1 MGRNRRVA
9 IVGVLAILATL
20 VIGGTAFAQST
31 SYPGDSNPITC
42 SATVVQAGSSFTCS
56 AGGFKPGSSVAVTA
70 TGSTSDTTG
79 SDAQAAAGTWTYNT
93 TVTADSGGVATATIQ
108 VPGDAVGPVS
118 VTFEG
123 INPAGQ
129 TRVLSAVAVA
139 TVAPAPGGT
148 TDDGAPADGEGTAAT
163 GSDFT
168 TGIVAVVALLVVGG
182 GLLFATRRRHHVEV

>member
-1 MGRNRRVA
+1 MGRNRRIA
-9 IVGVLAILATL
+9 IVGVLAILTTF
-20 VIGGTAFAQST
+20 VIGGTALAQTT

-56 AGGFKPGSSVAVTA
+56 AGGFKPGTSVSVTA
-70 TGSTSDTTG
+70 TGSTTDTTG

-123 INPAGQ
+123 IDPANN

-139 TVAPAPGGT
+139 TVAAAPGDSAG
-148 TDDGAPADGEGTAAT
+148 DGAADGEGTAAT
-163 GSDFT
+163 GGDFT